1 VVSGTEAARP
11 GASRASA
18 PDRRVATATLIAL
31 AWAVVIAG
39 ALLLYWGSKLTFFL
53 DDWEFLVYRRGFDAH
68 SILDPHGENIVAG
81 PMLVY
86 KFLLAVFGMGSA
98 FPWRVVL
105 IGSFLTAAVLLFV
118 YLRRRVGQLAAL
130 AGTLVVLFLGTA
142 WEDLLWPFQINYLV
156 AIAAGMGALVA
167 FDREDRRGDIITCAL
182 LVLAIVF
189 SSLALPF
196 LACFL
201 VLILLGEDRWRR
213 LWVVAVPAVVFAI
226 WWLGWGHNAET
237 GFTIANVAKSPI
249 YVLNG
254 FASSIAAVFGLATP
268 TSENISGG
276 LEWGRPLLAVA
287 VVLALFR
294 IYKVGVSR
302 QFWGILAL
310 GLSFWLLDAFYAE
323 EGRSPVSSR
332 YALIG
337 VIIVILLAA
346 ELLRGL
352 QLPRKPAVWTLVLIG
367 VATVASMASN
377 IYYLHQAYDS
387 YHQTSI
393 LEKSALGAVELAR
406 GHVAPT
412 FLLSEEVTGTGYVSI
427 EAGAYFAARDKWGS
441 AGYDEAELAEA
452 PEPGRYS
459 ADKVLFEGE
468 RAKVTDATASELPS
482 GAPETAA
489 GPGEFEVPVAGCVTA
504 TPTAGVS
511 PLLDL
516 PPGGAFVEAGP
527 EPITTVSLKRFA
539 DGFPIQFHEGV
550 QSEETIALAL
560 PADRSSVPWKMQL
573 ETTGP
578 ATVCGRGR

>member
-1 VVSGTEAARP
+1 MVSGPEATRP

-18 PDRRVATATLIAL
+18 PDRRVATATLVAL
-31 AWAVVIAG
+31 GWAVAISG
-39 ALLLYWGSKLTFFL
+39 GLLLYWGSKLTFFL
-53 DDWEFLVYRRGFDAH
+53 DDWEFLVYRRGFNAH
-68 SILDPHGENIVAG
+68 TILDPHGENIVAG
-81 PMLVY
+81 PMVVY
-86 KFLLAVFGMGSA
+86 KLLLAVFGMSSA

-105 IGSFLTAAVLLFV
+105 IGSFLVAAVLLFV

-130 AGTLVVLFLGTA
+130 AGTVVLLFLGAA

-167 FDREDRRGDIITCAL
+167 FDREDRRGDVIVCAL
-182 LVLAIVF
+182 LTLAIVF
-189 SSLALPF
+189 SSLGLPF

-213 LWVVAVPAVVFAI
+213 LWVIAVPAVVFAI
-226 WWLGWGHNAET
+226 WWLGWGHAAET
-237 GFTIANVAKSPI
+237 GFTISNVAKSPI

-268 TSENISGG
+268 TSENIGGG
-276 LEWGRPLLAVA
+276 LEWGRPLLAVG

-323 EGRSPVSSR
+323 EGRAPVSSR
-332 YALIG
+332 YALFG
-337 VIIVILLAA
+337 ALVVILLAA

-352 QLPRKPAVWTLVLIG
+352 RLPRKPAIWTLALIG
-367 VATVASMASN
+367 VATVASIASN
-377 IYYLHQAYDS
+377 VYYLHESYDS
-387 YHQTSI
+387 YHGTSI

-427 EAGAYFAARDKWGS
+427 EAGAYFAARDRWGS

-452 PEPGRYS
+452 PEPGRYY

-468 RAKVTDATASELPS
+468 QAKVFDASASELPG
-482 GAPETAA
+482 GAPLTATGGGEFKVPAGGCVLATPAA
-489 GPGEFEVPVAGCVTA
+489 GALPVLA
-504 TPTAGVS
+504 
-511 PLLDL
+511 L
-516 PPGGAFVEAGP
+516 PAGGAFVEAGP
-527 EPITTVSLKRFA
+527 EPIATVSLKRFA
-539 DGFPIQFHEGV
+539 DGFPIQFGEGV
-550 QSEETIALAL
+550 QSGETIAVAL
-560 PADRSSVPWKMQL
+560 PKDRARVPWKMQL

-578 ATVCGRGR
+578 ATVCGRG

>member
-1 VVSGTEAARP
+1 MVSGTEAARP
-11 GASRASA
+11 GASQASA
-18 PDRRVATATLIAL
+18 SDRRVSTATLVAL
-31 AWAVVIAG
+31 SWAIVIAG

-53 DDWEFLVYRRGFDAH
+53 DDWEFLVYRRGFNAH
-68 SILDPHGENIVAG
+68 TILDPHGENIVAG

-86 KFLLAVFGMGSA
+86 KLLLAVFGMGSA

-105 IGSFLTAAVLLFV
+105 IGSFLAAGVLLFV

-130 AGTLVVLFLGTA
+130 AGTVVVLFLGAA

-156 AIAAGMGALVA
+156 AIAAGLGALVA
-167 FDREDRRGDIITCAL
+167 FDRHDRRGDVITCSL
-182 LVLAIVF
+182 LVVAIVF
-189 SSLALPF
+189 SSLGLPF

-201 VLILLGEDRWRR
+201 VLILLDESRWRR
-213 LWVVAVPAVVFAI
+213 IWVIAVPAVVFAI

-237 GFTIANVAKSPI
+237 AFSVANVAKSPI

-268 TSENISGG
+268 TSENIAGG

-287 VVLALFR
+287 IVLGLFR
-294 IYKVGVSR
+294 AYKVGVSR

-310 GLSFWLLDAFYAE
+310 GLSFWLLDAFYAQ

-337 VIIVILLAA
+337 AIIIILLAA
-346 ELLRGL
+346 ELLRGVR
-352 QLPRKPAVWTLVLIG
+352 LPRRPAIWTLALIG
-367 VATVASMASN
+367 VATVASLASN
-377 IYYLHQAYDS
+377 IYYLHESYDS

-427 EAGAYFAARDKWGS
+427 EAGAYFAARDEHGS

-468 RAKVTDATASELPS
+468 QGKILDASASELPG
-482 GAPETAA
+482 GAPETAT
-489 GPGEFEVPVAGCVTA
+489 GGGEFKVPAGGCVLA
-504 TPTAGVS
+504 TPAAGVL
-511 PLLDL
+511 PLLVL
-516 PPGGAFVEAGP
+516 PPGGAFVQAGP
-527 EPITTVSLKRFA
+527 EPIANVELKRFA

-550 QSEETIALAL
+550 QSGETIALAL
-560 PADRSSVPWKMQL
+560 PIDRASVPWKMQL